1 MQSININ
8 EAIDQST
15 YLIQRKDEIYF
26 FFIKTFSDKSNVK
39 CYLKRQS
46 LFENIILIKYELKV
60 KNDEF
65 L

>member
-26 FFIKTFSDKSNVK
+26 FL
-39 CYLKRQS
+39 LK
-46 LFENIILIKYELKV
+46 LFQINQM
-60 KNDEF
+60 
-65 L
+65 